1 MALLADSKNTNDKDV
16 TPMTIRIITDSTCDL
31 PAPLVASHK
40 ITVVPCYINMEG
52 QSYLDGVELTREDFY
67 TRLPTCDPPP
77 TTSAPG
83 IGNFIAAYTQAVAD
97 GAEAILSIHISAQLS
112 NVVNVARIAAEEFKA
127 APVTVIDAGQL
138 TIGTGLLALTAAK
151 AALDGQSMSDVL
163 AHLEAKAPR
172 VHTHA
177 VVDTLIY
184 LQRSGRLSRFQSLMG
199 AVLRIKPLLS
209 MNDDQIEMGRKRTH
223 ERAMDWLR
231 ERAEALHP
239 LEQLIIL
246 HTNAA
251 ERAAA
256 FKEQIA
262 HLAPPESVVR
272 TVGVTP
278 VLGAHLGPGVIGF
291 TAVQAATT

>member
-1 MALLADSKNTNDKDV
+1 
-16 TPMTIRIITDSTCDL
+16 MTIQIITDSTCDL
-31 PAPLVASHK
+31 PASLVAAHN
-40 ITVVPCYINMEG
+40 ITVVPCYINMGG
-52 QSYLDGVELTREDFY
+52 QSYLDGVELAREDFY
-67 TRLPTCDPPP
+67 TRLPICDPPP

-97 GAEAILSIHISAQLS
+97 GAEAILSIHISAHLS

-138 TIGTGLLALTAAK
+138 TIGTGLQALTAAQ
-151 AALDGQSMSDVL
+151 AAIKGRSL
-163 AHLEAKAPR
+163 ADILARIEAQAPR
-172 VHTHA
+172 IHTHA
-177 VVDTLIY
+177 AVDTLIY

-199 AVLRIKPLLS
+199 TILQIKPLLS
-209 MNDDQIEMGRKRTH
+209 MNDDHIEMGRKRTTA
-223 ERAMDWLR
+223 RAMDWLR

-239 LEQLIIL
+239 LEQLIVL
-246 HTNAA
+246 HTDAA

-262 HLAPPESVVR
+262 HLAPPAGIVR

>member
-1 MALLADSKNTNDKDV
+1 MTSPAQSENTNDKEV
-16 TPMTIRIITDSTCDL
+16 TPMTIQIVTDSTCDL
-31 PAPLVASHK
+31 PPSLIAAHN
-40 ITVVPCYINMEG
+40 ITVVPFYINMGG

-67 TRLPTCDPPP
+67 ARLPACDSPA

-83 IGNFIAAYTQAVAD
+83 IGNFIAAYAQAVAD

-151 AALDGQSMSDVL
+151 AALDGHPVDDIL
-163 AHLEAKAPR
+163 ARIETQAPR
-172 VHTHA
+172 IHTHA
-177 VVDTLIY
+177 AVDTMTY
-184 LQRSGRLSRFQSLMG
+184 LQRSGRLLRFQSLMG
-199 AVLRIKPLLS
+199 AMLRIKPLLS
-209 MNDDQIEMGRKRTH
+209 MNDDHIKMGRKRTTA
-223 ERAMDWLR
+223 RAMDWLR

-239 LEQLIIL
+239 LEQLVIL

-262 HLAPPESVVR
+262 HLAPPESIVQ
-272 TVGVTP
+272 TLGVTP

-291 TAVQAATT
+291 TAVQRP

>member
-1 MALLADSKNTNDKDV
+1 
-16 TPMTIRIITDSTCDL
+16 MTIQIITDSTCDL
-31 PAPLVASHK
+31 PSALIASHD
-40 ITVVPCYINMEG
+40 ITVVPCYINLEG
-52 QSYLDGVELTREDFY
+52 QSYLDGVELAREDFY
-67 TRLPTCDPPP
+67 AQLPMCDPPP

-138 TIGTGLLALTAAK
+138 TIGTGLQALTAAQAARDGHALADILARIK
-151 AALDGQSMSDVL
+151 AQ
-163 AHLEAKAPR
+163 APR
-172 VHTHA
+172 IHTHA
-177 VVDTLIY
+177 AVDTLTY

-199 AVLRIKPLLS
+199 AVLQIKPLLS
-209 MNDDQIEMGRKRTH
+209 MNDDHIEMGRKRTTA
-223 ERAMDWLR
+223 RAMDWLR

-239 LEQLIIL
+239 LEQLVVL

-262 HLAPPESVVR
+262 HLAPPESIVR

-291 TAVQAATT
+291 TAVQAATS

>member
-1 MALLADSKNTNDKDV
+1 
-16 TPMTIRIITDSTCDL
+16 MTIRIITDSTCDL
-31 PAPLVASHK
+31 PASLVAAHD
-40 ITVVPCYINMEG
+40 ITVVPCYINMAG

-67 TRLPTCDPPP
+67 ARLPTCDPPP

-83 IGNFIAAYTQAVAD
+83 IGNFIAAYTQAVAA

-151 AALDGQSMSDVL
+151 AARDGRPMADIL
-163 AHLEAKAPR
+163 ARIAEKAPR

-177 VVDTLIY
+177 AVDTLTY

-209 MNDDQIEMGRKRTH
+209 MNDDHIEMGRKRTTA
-223 ERAMDWLR
+223 RAMAWLR

-239 LEQLIIL
+239 LEQLVIL
-246 HTNAA
+246 HTDAA

-256 FKEQIA
+256 FQEQIA
-262 HLAPPESVVR
+262 HLAPPERVAR

-291 TAVQAATT
+291 TAVQALTPQSLID